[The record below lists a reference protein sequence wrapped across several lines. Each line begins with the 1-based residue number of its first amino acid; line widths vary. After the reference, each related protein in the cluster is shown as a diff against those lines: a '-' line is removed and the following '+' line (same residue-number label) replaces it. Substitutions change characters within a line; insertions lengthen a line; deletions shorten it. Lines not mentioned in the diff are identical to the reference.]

1 MTVRLTSGPIPLNA
15 PPDKIMHANA
25 AIIGVGQSAYTRQPQ
40 PGQSTHTFIRDAV
53 VAALADAEI
62 DPGEVDGMAVASF
75 SLAPDAAIDLAWK
88 LGLSLRWLVQ
98 DTNGGSSAMN
108 MLGHAL
114 RAVETGAASVILVA
128 GGDATGLGGYAKV
141 AANFNVVTQLHLAPL
156 GHGGP
161 NGVYALVT
169 SRQMK
174 TYGLQKSDYGHLAIA
189 QRAWAAHNPYAVY
202 RAPMTMEDY
211 LAAPLVADPLSRYD
225 CVPVV
230 AGAQAIV
237 VANPDRCPRGR
248 AGVRVRAH
256 RASFNYDNQE
266 GDGLQTGITTFAGE
280 LWRAAGVDPG
290 DIDVA
295 SIYDDYPTMVLAAQ
309 RSRHDPG
316 QRSRALR
323 APRHRR
329 ATVSPQ
335 HLGWDALRRPA
346 WRTRGRTKRNLG
358 SGAAIAASRRRAAS
372 RGRKARG
379 DDRIWHDA
387 ISLWG
392 HRRGRRV
399 GAGGM
404 NRGVAIWRCVKCRT
418 GFFPQRLLCARCH
431 GATFEEDRVYEAV
444 VEEISTIR
452 HMLGQTDW
460 QPRRI
465 ASVRTSDGQRLTV
478 GLTDESEPGTVIE
491 LFEESAAPFGAAK
504 K

>member
-1 MTVRLTSGPIPLNA
+1 
-15 PPDKIMHANA
+15 MHTNA
-25 AIIGVGQSAYTRQPQ
+25 AIIGVGQSAYTRRPQ

-53 VAALADAEI
+53 IAALADAEI
-62 DPGEVDGMAVASF
+62 DLREVDGMAVASF
-75 SLAPDAAIDLAWK
+75 SLAPDAAVDLAWK

-202 RAPMTMEDY
+202 RTPMTMEDY

-237 VANPDRCPRGR
+237 VALLIVVVEACAVGT
-248 AGVRVRAH
+248 H
-256 RASFNYDNQE
+256 
-266 GDGLQTGITTFAGE
+266 
-280 LWRAAGVDPG
+280 GVDPG

-295 SIYDDYPTMVLAAQ
+295 SIYDDYPTMVLAQ
-309 RSRHDPG
+309 LNDLGMIPG
-316 QRSRALR
+316 NDLARFA
-323 APRHRR
+323 RR
-329 ATVSPQ
+329 DI
-335 HLGWDALRRPA
+335 GERRFPLN
-346 WRTRGRTKRNLG
+346 T
-358 SGAAIAASRRRAAS
+358 
-372 RGRKARG
+372 
-379 DDRIWHDA
+379 
-387 ISLWG
+387 WG
-392 HRRGRRV
+392 GMLSA
-399 GAGGM
+399 GQPGGPAGGL
-404 NRGVAIWRCVKCRT
+404 NGISEAVLQLQHRAGARQVEGARLAVTT
-418 GFFPQRLLCARCH
+418 GYGMTLYRY
-431 GATFEEDRVYEAV
+431 GATAAAAV
-444 VEEISTIR
+444 LE
-452 HMLGQTDW
+452 
-460 QPRRI
+460 
-465 ASVRTSDGQRLTV
+465 RL
-478 GLTDESEPGTVIE
+478 E
-491 LFEESAAPFGAAK
+491 
-504 K
+504 